1 MAGVIGGRWALVGA
15 SVLSAVVLSAF
26 GAQTARAAND
36 FYVTGARDVCHLP
49 RPGNNGKV
57 VAQDGG
63 SSVRLGGTTYFVFGD
78 TNLDTN
84 GDGGLTPII
93 PGEDNGD
100 WVPIAATIAKTTDS
114 DASDCIDNLIYKEGE
129 NGFAV
134 PVLPSVPG
142 EMTLW
147 GAGAVAAN
155 NNVYFYYNSV
165 NDASKGAIFGN
176 PAQAMDTGLARLW
189 GDPEDMNAQRYCVL
203 SRAPSCSP
211 AGRGTLWQGALQ
223 FSQPLPIT
231 DGGTDWIYVFA
242 PTHIAPPG
250 NTAVHVAR
258 VRPQSMMALANYQY
272 WNGSG
277 WVSSLSEAQPIFNDP
292 AGIPNMPTISYNT
305 ELGRYLAVYTC
316 GSSYQVGGEWIG
328 EWSKI
333 CARTAVI
340 PGESA
345 AAITGGWNPSKE
357 IYDCPDDFAL
367 GPNLDCYSAFQ
378 HPEYGDGDTIYITTG
393 RLTPGRYGLML
404 REFTISK
411 TPLLDQP
418 SFINAAS
425 DYSDTQLDNDW
436 IYQTRQGSNYGFLG
450 WDSFWKA
457 WTGTEQIVA
466 PWDDGVPPPLLIPA
480 PLLNQDSGY
489 PSATTDPVRTWL
501 APTEG
506 DLRIRGEVWNQFS
519 CGDGVRAEIARQG
532 GGQLWSAT
540 LPAGGSTLYDVSTTV
555 QAGDPIS
562 FVIAKNGSAT
572 CDNSYFSPTMEFRAD
587 SDGDGSSNAAE
598 LTIGTQAFDDC
609 PDNSQDDAWPP
620 DLDKDTA
627 VTLNDILIL
636 ADHYQ
641 STDARYDIF
650 GEGSVNIPTILKLA
664 RQWGSSC
671 QP

>member
-1 MAGVIGGRWALVGA
+1 M
-15 SVLSAVVLSAF
+15 
-26 GAQTARAAND
+26 ARAAND

-57 VAQDGG
+57 VGQDGG

-78 TNLDTN
+78 TNRDTN
-84 GDGGLTPII
+84 DDGGLTPII
-93 PGEDNGD
+93 YDEEGEIVDIGD
-100 WVPIAATIAKTTDS
+100 WVPISATIAKTTDS
-114 DASDCIDNLIYKEGE
+114 DASDCIDNLIYKEDE
-129 NGFAV
+129 NGNAARVLELKPDPDLAV
-134 PVLPSVPG
+134 N
-142 EMTLW
+142 EETLW
-147 GAGAVAAN
+147 GAGAIVAN
-155 NNVYFYYNSV
+155 NDVYFYYNSV
-165 NDASKGAIFGN
+165 HFPSMQDLLGN
-176 PAQAMDTGLARLW
+176 PVRAMDTGLARLE
-189 GDPEDMNAQRYCVL
+189 GDPEDMNARRICVA
-203 SRAPSCSP
+203 SRAPSCST
-211 AGRGTLWQGALQ
+211 GERRGTLWQGALQ
-223 FSQPLPIT
+223 FSQPLPVT

-242 PTHIAPPG
+242 PTHLAPAG

-258 VRPQSMMALANYQY
+258 VRPQGISALANYQY

-277 WVSSLSEAQPIFNDP
+277 WVSSLSQAQPIFNDP
-292 AGIPNMPTISYNT
+292 AGIPNMPSIAYNT

-316 GSSYQVGGEWIG
+316 GSSYMVDGKWIG

-333 CARTAVI
+333 CARTAQM

-345 AAITGGWNPSKE
+345 AAITGGWNPSKV

-378 HPEYGDGDTIYITTG
+378 HPEYGNGDTIYVTTG
-393 RLTPGRYGLML
+393 RLTPNRYGLML

-436 IYQTRQGSNYGFLG
+436 IYQIRPGPASEYWFLG
-450 WDSFWKA
+450 WEPIIWNV
-457 WTGTEQIVA
+457 WIGTEQIIA

-480 PLLNQDSGY
+480 PLLDQDSGY
-489 PSATTDPVRTWL
+489 PSANIDPVRTWL
-501 APTEG
+501 APAGG

-519 CGDGVRAEIARQG
+519 CGDGVKAEIVRQG
-532 GGQLWSAT
+532 GGPELWSET
-540 LPAGGSTLYDVSTTV
+540 LPAGGSTLYDVSTQV
-555 QAGDPIS
+555 QAGDAIS

-572 CDNSYFSPTMEFRAD
+572 CDNTYFSPTMEFLAD
-587 SDGDGSSNAAE
+587 SDGDASSDAAE
-598 LTIGTQAFDDC
+598 QTIGTQAFDDC

-620 DLDKDTA
+620 DFDKDTA
-627 VTLNDILIL
+627 ITLNDILIL

-664 RQWGSSC
+664 LQWGSSC
-671 QP
+671 EP